1 MPATKSIT
9 VPVHSD
15 IHAVLLQDGNQ
26 KIQMI
31 GQNSRGLPQK
41 NCGFLLPSN
50 PNILRTLGNALHEM
64 ATHLESSNA
73 QSKLNDLAT
82 AEVVLNEAG
91 YTIEN
96 SADYKGQFYFYFE
109 EDDYASPDFLHR
121 ADAIAAATH
130 DMNTPA
136 DQRAGIRI

>member
-1 MPATKSIT
+1 MSATKSIT
-9 VPVHSD
+9 VPVNSD

-50 PNILRTLGNALHEM
+50 PNVLRTLGNALHEM
-64 ATHLESSNA
+64 ATHLESFNA
-73 QSKLNDLAT
+73 QSILNDIEN
-82 AEVVLNEAG
+82 AEVVLNEAR
-91 YTIEN
+91 YTIEI
-96 SADYKGQFYFYFE
+96 SADYKGQFYFYSAD
-109 EDDYASPDFLHR
+109 DDYASPDFHHR
-121 ADAIAAATH
+121 ADAISAATH
-130 DMNTPA
+130 DLNTPA